1 MQRITEK
8 QLQAVVD
15 RINRETGMPMKS
27 YDVPVTDAEKLMYS
41 GSQVPQAGNYHLSFA
56 YGGVSLHR
64 MSLKPACTG
73 ITDVFRIGHVSKR
86 ELYNHMHAFLCG
98 LDSTR

>member
-15 RINRETGMPMKS
+15 RINRETNSPMES
-27 YDVPVTDAEKLMYS
+27 YTRSVITASNGGNTFHTVANI
-41 GSQVPQAGNYHLSFA
+41 GNYHISFS

-64 MSLKPACTG
+64 MVSTG
-73 ITDVFRIGHVSKR
+73 GGVTDVFRIGRVSKR

>member
-15 RINRETGMPMKS
+15 RINRETNSPMTTYIRTVIDGKTS
-27 YDVPVTDAEKLMYS
+27 HDANL
-41 GSQVPQAGNYHLSFA
+41 GNYHLSFA

-64 MSLKPACTG
+64 MCNKG
-73 ITDVFRIGHVSKR
+73 GGVQDVFRIGHVTKR

-98 LDSTR
+98 LDSTRAD